1 MSESSEVWA
10 SLPER
15 AVEMEAL
22 EYGDWAAQ
30 SSEAVLKA
38 AGSSG
43 LVLHCYHQTWGLHS
57 AQTEEKSARV
67 GLHAEQSHRNL
78 DTEKYTNKKKYK

>member
-1 MSESSEVWA
+1 
-10 SLPER
+10 
-15 AVEMEAL
+15 MEAL

-30 SSEAVLKA
+30 SSETVLKA

-57 AQTEEKSARV
+57 VQGDRRAWRVRCRTVKTHTDWTHTQTNDGISE
-67 GLHAEQSHRNL
+67 G
-78 DTEKYTNKKKYK
+78 